1 MILMLFINKQSFDVE
16 IQQPPEVY
24 MYFALSEARLFIIK
38 DPDGFMIEIFE
49 QLSAF
54 NHPI

>member
-1 MILMLFINKQSFDVE
+1 MSFAL
-16 IQQPPEVY
+16 PEVC
-24 MYFALSEARLFIIK
+24 LFIIK